1 LNKKYG
7 IFKNYFHIIFLLMI
21 CLVVSSPDN
30 SVIDVLRT
38 GGDINR
44 SIFKATIVIDAGHG
58 GRDPGKVG
66 VNNTLEKDLNLK
78 VALKL
83 KSLLEQNDY
92 NVVMT
97 RTDDSGLYSESDSNK
112 KVSDMRKRVEIINS
126 SNAALAISI
135 HQNSFTME
143 EIRGAQVFYYST
155 SEAGKEYANILQE
168 QLKKTINDGNK
179 RQAKGNDAYYMLKKA
194 QVPIV
199 IIEGGYLSNNKEAQ
213 LLNTEEY
220 QEKMAWAIHLG
231 IINYLNNQKS
241 N

>member
-1 LNKKYG
+1 
-7 IFKNYFHIIFLLMI
+7 MI
-21 CLVVSSPDN
+21 CIAVSTPED
-30 SVIDVLRT
+30 SVINVLKNGSNMASSKT
-38 GGDINR
+38 
-44 SIFKATIVIDAGHG
+44 KETIVIDPGHG

-66 VNNTLEKDLNLK
+66 IGDILEKDINLK
-78 VALKL
+78 VAQKL
-83 KSLLEQNDY
+83 KVLLEQNDY

-97 RTDDSGLYSESDSNK
+97 RTDDSGLYSESDANK

-126 SNAALAISI
+126 SNASLAISI

-155 SEAGKEYANILQE
+155 SEDGKAYANILQD
-168 QLKKTINDGNK
+168 QLKKTLNDGNK
-179 RQAKGNDAYYMLKKA
+179 RQAKANNEYFMLKKS

-199 IIEGGYLSNNKEAQ
+199 IIEGGYLSNNAEAQ

-231 IINYLNNQKS
+231 IIKYLNTHKS
-241 N
+241 NER

>member
-1 LNKKYG
+1 
-7 IFKNYFHIIFLLMI
+7 MI
-21 CLVVSSPDN
+21 CLAVSTPDN
-30 SVIDVLRT
+30 SVIGVLRT
-38 GGDINR
+38 GGDRTI
-44 SIFKATIVIDAGHG
+44 IKETIVIDPGHG

-66 VNNTLEKDLNLK
+66 INDILEKDINLK

-83 KSLLEQNDY
+83 KTLLEQNDY
-92 NVVMT
+92 NVVLT
-97 RTDDSGLYSESDSNK
+97 RSDDSGLYSEGDSNK
-112 KVSDMRKRVEIINS
+112 KVADMKKRVEIINS
-126 SNAALAISI
+126 SNAVLAISI

-143 EIRGAQVFYYST
+143 EIRGAQVFYYS
-155 SEAGKEYANILQE
+155 SSGAGKEYANILQE
-168 QLKKTINDGNK
+168 QLKKTLNDGNK

-231 IINYLNNQKS
+231 IINYLNKAKIN
-241 N
+241 